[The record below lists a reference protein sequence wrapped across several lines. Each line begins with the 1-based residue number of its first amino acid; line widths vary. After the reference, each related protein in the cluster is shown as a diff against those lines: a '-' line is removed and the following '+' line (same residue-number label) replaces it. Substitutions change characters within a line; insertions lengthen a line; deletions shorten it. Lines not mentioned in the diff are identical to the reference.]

1 MHAIL
6 MPCFGYRMGAN
17 LETIPGPLPMITPL
31 QLLILAFAGMVAG
44 LPMPGEPPGQLFL
57 GSTAA
62 WSVALFLWLRARW
75 RSRRKTKARAQ
86 QRARS
91 AERKRAARAAGGQEA
106 RRWVVIDGSNV
117 LYWQGESP
125 SLNAVS
131 AVLGEVRKAG
141 LTPVVW
147 FDANVGYKVGD
158 SYMNPSELARRLG
171 ISRKQVRV
179 APKGS
184 PADPLLL
191 QEAAKLGTGVVTND
205 RYRDWVA
212 DFPDVTQPGV
222 LVPGRVEDGA
232 VTLDWPAGQAA

>member
-1 MHAIL
+1 
-6 MPCFGYRMGAN
+6 
-17 LETIPGPLPMITPL
+17 MISPL

-44 LPMPGEPPGQLFL
+44 LPMPGEDPGELFL
-57 GSTAA
+57 GSAAA
-62 WSVALFLWLRARW
+62 WVVALFLWVRAKW

-91 AERKRAARAAGGQEA
+91 AERKRAERGAGRSET

-125 SLNAVS
+125 SLGAVS

-147 FDANVGYKVGD
+147 FDANVGYKVGE

-212 DFPDVTQPGV
+212 SFPSVAEPGV
-222 LVPGRVEDGA
+222 LVRGRLEGGA
-232 VTLDWPAGQAA
+232 VKLDWPGGQAA